1 MLETT
6 KTTEVKPAIIDPE
19 IAHIQT
25 AIDDYRAGGKTITH
39 EEATRQ
45 IRQVIADAKRA
56 KLQ

>member
-1 MLETT
+1 MLDRT
-6 KTTEVKPAIIDPE
+6 KTKEMKPQIIDPE
-19 IAHIQT
+19 IAHIQ
-25 AIDDYRAGGKTITH
+25 AALDDYRAGGKTVTH